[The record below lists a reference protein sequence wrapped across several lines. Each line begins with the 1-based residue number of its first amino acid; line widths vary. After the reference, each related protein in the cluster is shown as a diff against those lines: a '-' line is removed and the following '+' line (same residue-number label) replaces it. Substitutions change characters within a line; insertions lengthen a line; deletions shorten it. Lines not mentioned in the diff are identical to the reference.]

1 MAQATLGPSV
11 KRLMRDDLRLTVEQ
25 CVSAYLGRAWQ
36 VTKTADKTD
45 AASHPAAILADESYA
60 VFVKLGEGDQAADQL
75 TQELA
80 GLRLLTERAG
90 VLTPTGIGIVPVT
103 GGALFIMAAVEV
115 VARTPIHWRQMGQTL
130 GQIHN
135 IKGDRFGLETHS
147 YWGNFYQDNRPLAEW
162 PDFFWQRRLEPRLR
176 AAVDSGHLPLAFVT
190 RVEKLGNQLAEL
202 CGPSVQP
209 ALLHGDAHQNNF
221 LSTAQGPVL
230 IDPAVYYGHPEMELA
245 YIDFFAEVGFFAP
258 APDDFYA
265 GYRAVAP
272 VDAGF
277 AGRRNL
283 WRIPAWLAMVQV
295 GGPQYLEKLDAA
307 LRSYV

>member
-11 KRLMRDDLRLTVEQ
+11 KHLMRDDLRLTVEQ

-36 VTKTADKTD
+36 VTKTEDKTD
-45 AASHPAAILADESYA
+45 AASHPAAILADENYA

-115 VARTPIHWRQMGQTL
+115 VERTPAHWRQMGQTL

-135 IKGDRFGLETHS
+135 TKGDRFGLETHS
-147 YWGNFYQDNRPLAEW
+147 YWGSFYQDNRPLADW

-176 AAVDSGHLPLAFVT
+176 AAVDSGHLPLAIVT
-190 RVEKLGNQLAEL
+190 RVEKLGSQLAEL
-202 CGPSVQP
+202 CGPPVQP

-265 GYRAVAP
+265 GYREVAP

-295 GGPQYLEKLDAA
+295 GGPQYLEKLSTA
-307 LRSYV
+307 LDNYV